1 MFSFRI
7 LFLPLRFFS
16 CVKRRK
22 QLERPWKDVWVGG
35 EGVGERTAPAVAAHP
50 SPHQKA
56 AKTAKASKT
65 KEKQG
70 KANAEVEKNVKP
82 MEM

>member
-1 MFSFRI
+1 MGGGCFGVPSQTRTGGG
-7 LFLPLRFFS
+7 LRG
-16 CVKRRK
+16 
-22 QLERPWKDVWVGG
+22 DV
-35 EGVGERTAPAVAAHP
+35 RLSDAPAVAAHP